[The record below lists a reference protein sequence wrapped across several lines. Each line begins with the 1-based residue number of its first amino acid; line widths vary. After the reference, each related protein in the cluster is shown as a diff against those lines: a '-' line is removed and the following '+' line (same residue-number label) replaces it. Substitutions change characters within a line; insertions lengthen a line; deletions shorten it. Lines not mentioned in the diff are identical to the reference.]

1 MDPQPRGWRRFDTL
15 GLRLF
20 VLMWVVLVVSHGVA
34 FWLSLPLGLGDLGP
48 PPQPGAG
55 PGAGGPPPGPP
66 PGLPPVRALPPADLP
81 STVQW
86 VDLLLRAAVIAL
98 GAALG
103 ARWLARPM
111 RQLSRAADSLSQRLA
126 RHEPLPV
133 LDEHQGTA
141 EVRRSAAVFNQMAQR
156 LQAQF
161 DARGLHLAAVS
172 HDLRTP
178 LTRLRMRLEDGPPAL
193 AQAAAQD
200 IHEMTEMIDSTL
212 AVLREQRDGSPPGL
226 LQLRAA
232 VAAVV
237 DDLSDSGQAVRTVR
251 AVHLLD
257 GPEHRVCA
265 RPAALRR
272 IVGNLVGNALRYGG
286 SATLQLHAMPDGG
299 VALHV
304 DDRGPG
310 IPAERIDDAFRPW
323 VRLTE
328 AHARSGHGL
337 GLAIARDL
345 AERDG
350 GRLTLANRPEGGL
363 RATLWLPRSGSV
375 SAPTHKG

>member
-1 MDPQPRGWRRFDTL
+1 MDAGPRGWRRFDTL

-20 VLMWVVLVVSHGVA
+20 VLMWVVLVASHGVA
-34 FWLSLPLGLGDLGP
+34 FWLSVPLGLGEAAP
-48 PPQPGAG
+48 PPG
-55 PGAGGPPPGPP
+55 PGGPP

-81 STVQW
+81 GAVQW
-86 VDLLLRAAVIAL
+86 VDLLLRAGVIAL

-111 RQLSRAADSLSQRLA
+111 RRLSRAADSLSQRLA
-126 RHEPLPV
+126 RQQPLPV
-133 LDEHQGTA
+133 LDEQQGTA

-193 AQAAAQD
+193 AEAAAQD

-212 AVLREQRDGSPPGL
+212 AVLREQRDGSPPGT

-237 DDLSDSGQAVRTVR
+237 DDLADGGQAVQ
-251 AVHLLD
+251 LLD
-257 GPEHRVCA
+257 GPEHRVIA

-286 SATLQLHAMPDGG
+286 SATLQLHTMPDGG

-310 IPAERIDDAFRPW
+310 IPAERMDEAFRPW
-323 VRLTE
+323 VRLTT

-363 RATLWLPRSGSV
+363 RATLWLPLSGSV